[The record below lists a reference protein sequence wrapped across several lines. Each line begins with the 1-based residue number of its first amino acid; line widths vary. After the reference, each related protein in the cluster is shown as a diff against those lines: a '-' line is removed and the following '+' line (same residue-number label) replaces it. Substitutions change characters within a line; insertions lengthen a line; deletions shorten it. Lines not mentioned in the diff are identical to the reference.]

1 MDKVFIL
8 LILGGLI
15 VSLALELLYRM
26 VNNDYLEAKERL
38 EDYHLKNEK
47 LAALEGREYDR
58 EEEEKRILS
67 KHGVDYT

>member
-8 LILGGLI
+8 LIIGGLI
-15 VSLALELLYRM
+15 ISLALEILYRM

-58 EEEEKRILS
+58 EQEEKRILS

>member
-1 MDKVFIL
+1 MDKIFIL

-58 EEEEKRILS
+58 EAEEKRL
-67 KHGVDYT
+67 KEEWEKR

>member
-15 VSLALELLYRM
+15 ISLALELLYRM

-38 EDYHLKNEK
+38 ENYHLKNEK

-58 EEEEKRILS
+58 EEEEKRIIREHRRDWS
-67 KHGVDYT
+67 